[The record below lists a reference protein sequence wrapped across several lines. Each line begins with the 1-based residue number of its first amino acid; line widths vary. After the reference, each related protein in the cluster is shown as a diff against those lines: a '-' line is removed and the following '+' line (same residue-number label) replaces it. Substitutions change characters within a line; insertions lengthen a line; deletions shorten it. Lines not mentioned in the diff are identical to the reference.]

1 MTVRMLGEKFYLV
14 EELKDILPLSSLAI
28 RKYIR
33 NGKLRGVRIGKFW
46 YVSNDSVKD
55 FLTLKAKILVRE
67 VER

>member
-14 EELKDILPLSSLAI
+14 EELRDILPLSSLAI

-33 NGKLRGVRIGKFW
+33 TGRLKGVRIGKFW

-55 FLTLKAKILVRE
+55 FLTLKARI
-67 VER
+67 

>member
-1 MTVRMLGEKFYLV
+1 MTVRMLGEKFYRV
-14 EELKDILPLSSLAI
+14 EELRDILPLSSLAI

-55 FLTLKAKILVRE
+55 FLTLKAKI
-67 VER
+67 